1 MKDITIVQEH
11 LRAKDFPDDAVQNVT
26 KKLLRHPDILK
37 ECAGSIE
44 QRGFPADGIS
54 VFGYTAEHLMVTFP
68 HAFKDIV
75 LVYSFLAYFR
85 ENHEEA
91 LKIINLGFPIM

>member
-1 MKDITIVQEH
+1 MKDNTIVQEH

-54 VFGYTAEHLMVTFP
+54 VFGYTAEHLMVTLCSCT
-68 HAFKDIV
+68 V
-75 LVYSFLAYFR
+75 FL
-85 ENHEEA
+85 
-91 LKIINLGFPIM
+91 PIFGRTMRKP